1 MPINDILRI
10 ISTKRDKSALTK
22 DDIALFVKSV
32 KDGVADDSQISALLM
47 ACFIN
52 GLNDEETL
60 CLTQEL
66 ANSGSK
72 LSWKDFMSV
81 DKHSTGGVGDKTTI
95 ALLPVLST
103 YGFVVPKMAGRRLS
117 YTGGTIEKI
126 ELIPGY
132 NTKLSMSDFVK
143 QVEKIGI
150 GLISQTEEIAPVE
163 GVFYKIRN
171 HTSTVESGQLILS
184 SIASKKLAVGSN
196 FIIFDIKSGAGSLF
210 SDYNTSKEFA
220 DNICKVMRKFDKKVS
235 YIISDMNQPLGRCV
249 GNRLE
254 LWEALNFL
262 HNRKPYSLDR
272 LIYNI
277 FANSYKAYHDS
288 FDEDEISNIYAN
300 LFNGA
305 KTVSKAI
312 EWVKNQGGDPKY
324 VENPDYLLDGLE
336 KIEISATKS
345 GYVHSMDVKKIG
357 WLGHYLSDNFDGG
370 IVFRVSIG
378 DRIDK
383 GDALAYIYGRKVDQ
397 LKGNDKLISYI
408 DIKDLS
414 CEKRELILESKIL

>member
-10 ISTKRDKSALTK
+10 ISTKRDKLALSK
-22 DDIALFVKSV
+22 DDIALFVKLV
-32 KDGVADDSQISALLM
+32 KDGEAGESQISAFLM

-66 ANSGSK
+66 SNSGSV
-72 LSWKDFMSV
+72 LSWKGCMSV

-132 NTKLSMSDFVK
+132 NTKLPMSDFIR

-163 GVFYKIRN
+163 GIFYKIRN
-171 HTSTVESGQLILS
+171 HTATVESNQLILS

-196 FIIFDIKSGAGSLF
+196 FIIFDIKSGSGSLF
-210 SDYNTSKEFA
+210 SDYNTSKKFA
-220 DNICKVMRKFDKKVS
+220 DNICNVMRKFDKKVS

-254 LWEALNFL
+254 LWEALSFF
-262 HNRKPYSLDR
+262 HSRKPSSLDR
-272 LIYNI
+272 LIYSI
-277 FANSYKAYHDS
+277 FSNSYKAYHNS
-288 FDEDEISNIYAN
+288 FDEDEISKVYENI
-300 LFNGA
+300 FKGD
-305 KTVSKAI
+305 KTILKAI
-312 EWVKNQGGDPKY
+312 DWVENQGGDPRY
-324 VENPDYLLDGLE
+324 VENPGYLLDGLE
-336 KIEISATKS
+336 KIEILSTKS
-345 GYVHSMDVKKIG
+345 GYVHGMDVKKIG
-357 WLGHYLSDNFDGG
+357 WLGHFLSDNFDGG
-370 IVFRVSIG
+370 ICFQVSIG
-378 DRIDK
+378 DKVDK
-383 GDALAYIYGRKVDQ
+383 GDTLAYIYGRKVDQ
-397 LKGNDKLISYI
+397 LKDNDKLINYI
-408 DIKDLS
+408 DIKDS
-414 CEKRELILESKIL
+414 VCEKRELILESKVL

>member
-10 ISTKRDKSALTK
+10 ISTKRDKLTLAK

-32 KDGVADDSQISALLM
+32 KDGAVDDSQISAFLM

-52 GLNDEETL
+52 GLSDEETL
-60 CLTQEL
+60 YLTQEL
-66 ANSGSK
+66 ANSGSV
-72 LSWKDFMSV
+72 LSWKGSMSV

-132 NTKLSMSDFVK
+132 NTRLSMSDFVK

-150 GLISQTEEIAPVE
+150 GLISQTEEIAPAE
-163 GVFYKIRN
+163 GIFYKIRN
-171 HTSTVESGQLILS
+171 HTSSVESSQLILS

-210 SDYNTSKEFA
+210 SDYSTSKKFA
-220 DNICKVMRKFDKKVS
+220 DNICSVMRKFDKKVS

-254 LWEALNFL
+254 LWEALSFL
-262 HNRKPYSLDR
+262 HSRKPSSLDR

-277 FANSYKAYHDS
+277 FANSYKAYHNS
-288 FDEDEISNIYAN
+288 FDEDGILNIYVN
-300 LFNGA
+300 VFNGG

-312 EWVKNQGGDPKY
+312 DWVKNQGGDPKY
-324 VENPDYLLDGLE
+324 VESPDYLLDGLE
-336 KIEISATKS
+336 KIEILVTNS

-370 IVFRVSIG
+370 IAFRVSIG
-378 DRIDK
+378 DRVDK
-383 GDALAYIYGRKVDQ
+383 GDVLAYIYGRGVNQ
-397 LKGNDKLISYI
+397 LKGNDNLISYI
-408 DIKDLS
+408 DIKDS
-414 CEKRELILESKIL
+414 VCEKRELILDSKVL

>member
-1 MPINDILRI
+1 MPTNDILRI
-10 ISTKRDKSALTK
+10 ISTKRDKLTLTK
-22 DDIALFVKSV
+22 GDIALFVKLA
-32 KDGVADDSQISALLM
+32 KDGVADDSHISALLM

-52 GLNDEETL
+52 GLSDEETL

-66 ANSGSK
+66 ANSGNM

-95 ALLPVLST
+95 ALLPVLSA
-103 YGFVVPKMAGRRLS
+103 YGFVVPKMAGRRLG

-171 HTSTVESGQLILS
+171 HTATVESSQLILS

-196 FIIFDIKSGAGSLF
+196 FIIFDVKSGAGSLF
-210 SDYNTSKEFA
+210 PDYSTSKEFA
-220 DNICKVMRKFDKKVS
+220 DNICSVMRKFDKKVS

-262 HNRKPYSLDR
+262 HNRKPSSLDR
-272 LIYNI
+272 LVYSI
-277 FANSYKAYHDS
+277 FANSFKAYHNS
-288 FDEDEISNIYAN
+288 FDEDEISNLYAN
-300 LFNGA
+300 LFSEG
-305 KTVSKAI
+305 KTVSKAV
-312 EWVKNQGGDPKY
+312 EWVKNQGGDPGY
-324 VENPDYLLDGLE
+324 VENPDYLLEGRE
-336 KIEISATKS
+336 KIEILAAKA

-357 WLGHYLSDNFDGG
+357 WLGHHLSDNFDGG
-370 IVFRVSIG
+370 IAFRISIG
-378 DRIDK
+378 DRVDK
-383 GDALAYIYGRKVDQ
+383 GDVLAYVYGRKLDQ
-397 LKGNDKLISYI
+397 LKDNGNLISYI
-408 DIKDLS
+408 DIKDS
-414 CEKRELILESKIL
+414 ICKKRELILESQIL